1 MTQDQ
6 EGPYSIVTAH
16 YDATVSELENQIAS
30 LQQEKEELASLLA
43 QVSGNANACKKIR
56 AAKEVVPGTRT
67 ANQRIQE
74 QERTEESSMKNFNND
89 IQAMQAQQVKLVRQM
104 REENQ
109 KFMTCRQQKD
119 REVARL

>member
-1 MTQDQ
+1 VVNKMTQDQ
-6 EGPYSIVTAH
+6 EGPYSIVKAH

-67 ANQRIQE
+67 ANHRVEKKKRSRNKLI
-74 QERTEESSMKNFNND
+74 SS
-89 IQAMQAQQVKLVRQM
+89 KLNVS
-104 REENQ
+104 
-109 KFMTCRQQKD
+109 
-119 REVARL
+119 